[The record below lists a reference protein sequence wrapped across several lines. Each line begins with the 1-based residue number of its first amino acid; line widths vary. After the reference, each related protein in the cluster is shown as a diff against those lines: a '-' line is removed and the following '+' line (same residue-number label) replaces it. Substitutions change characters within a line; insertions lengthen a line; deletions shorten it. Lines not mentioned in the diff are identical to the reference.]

1 MNFCP
6 NCGCRLSEDEEY
18 SESYNDYCPDNVGII
33 FTDTGV
39 LARKYG
45 VSTDDVDEVLSNFI
59 EKTEQFDQEWH
70 FLDMHY
76 HQDELGEA
84 TWMDYSDVL
93 QQYIKDNDIKPGS
106 NLSLSHHR
114 LTAARAADKE
124 NVVTAGA
131 SHLKGAFHIVLSL
144 HTINKIDKWEYG

>member
-76 HQDELGEA
+76 HQD
-84 TWMDYSDVL
+84 
-93 QQYIKDNDIKPGS
+93 
-106 NLSLSHHR
+106 
-114 LTAARAADKE
+114 
-124 NVVTAGA
+124 
-131 SHLKGAFHIVLSL
+131 
-144 HTINKIDKWEYG
+144 